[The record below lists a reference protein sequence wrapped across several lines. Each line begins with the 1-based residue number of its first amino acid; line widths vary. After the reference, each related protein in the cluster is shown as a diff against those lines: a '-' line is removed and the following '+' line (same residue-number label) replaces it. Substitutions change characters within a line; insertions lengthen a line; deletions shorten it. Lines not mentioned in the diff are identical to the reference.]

1 MTIMAPTMINTSQLA
16 RIAVIAMLVLGCF
29 LVLRPFLAA
38 ILFAAIVCVSTWPFY
53 RRVRT
58 LLHER
63 NTLAALVMTL
73 LMLLALFGPLTYL
86 AINLADGVTTLLDHV
101 QRIMEAPPAS
111 APDWIA
117 NLPLVGEYVERFWQQ
132 QVASRENF
140 MQLLGQYYEPLRRLG
155 LKSVQLVGEGVLQLA
170 VVVFVAFFMYR
181 GGASLRQAVETAAHK
196 LGGELGSYLLALSG
210 NTVKAVM
217 MGIVGTAAVQAAVAF
232 IGFILVG
239 APTPILLASATFFLS
254 MIPVGPPMVWGGVA
268 IWLFE
273 HGQTGWAVFM
283 LLYGFFA
290 ISSVDNVVK
299 PMLIS
304 QAAHLPFWLIVLG
317 VFGGILA
324 FGFVGIFVGPVL
336 LALGLALA
344 RHWIEMNAEEE
355 SEVVT

>member
-1 MTIMAPTMINTSQLA
+1 MMINTSQLA
-16 RIAVIAMLVLGCF
+16 RITVIAILITGCF
-29 LVLRPFLAA
+29 FVLRPFLAA
-38 ILFAAIVCVSTWPFY
+38 TLFAAIVCVSTWPFY
-53 RRVRT
+53 RRVRAMT
-58 LLHER
+58 GQR
-63 NTLAALVMTL
+63 DTLAALVMTL
-73 LMLLALFGPLTYL
+73 LMLVALFGPLTYL
-86 AINLADGVTTLLDHV
+86 AVNLADGATTLLDHV
-101 QRIMEAPPAS
+101 QGLLENPPPR
-111 APDWIA
+111 APDWMI
-117 NLPLVGEYVERFWQQ
+117 NLPLVGGQIDSFWQHR
-132 QVASRENF
+132 VANHDDF
-140 MQLLGQYYEPLRRLG
+140 MKLIAQYYEPMRKLSLQA
-155 LKSVQLVGEGVLQLA
+155 VQMVGEGVLQLV

-181 GGASLRQAVETAAHK
+181 DGAALCRAVETAARK
-196 LGGELGSYLLALSG
+196 LGGDLGIELLAVSSH
-210 NTVKAVM
+210 TVKAVM
-217 MGIVGTAAVQAAVAF
+217 VGIVGTAAVQAAVAF
-232 IGFILVG
+232 LGFIIVG

-268 IWLFE
+268 IWLFD

-283 LLYGFFA
+283 ALYGFFA

-344 RHWIEMNAEEE
+344 RHWIEMNAEDE

>member
-1 MTIMAPTMINTSQLA
+1 MMINTSQLA
-16 RIAVIAMLVLGCF
+16 RIAVIAILVFGCM

-53 RRVRT
+53 RRVRA

-101 QRIMEAPPAS
+101 QKFLAHPPPR

-117 NLPLVGEYVERFWQQ
+117 NLPLVGEHLGQFWQHR
-132 QVASRENF
+132 VANREDF
-140 MQLLGQYYEPLRRLG
+140 MQLLGQYYEPIRKLG
-155 LKSVQLVGEGVLQLA
+155 LKAVQLVAEGVLQLV

-181 GGASLRQAVETAAHK
+181 GGASLRHAVETAAQK
-196 LGGELGSYLLALSG
+196 LGGELGSYLLALSAH
-210 NTVKAVM
+210 TVKAVM

-232 IGFILVG
+232 LGFVLVG
-239 APTPILLASATFFLS
+239 APAPVLLASATFFLS
-254 MIPVGPPMVWGGVA
+254 MIPVGPPLVWGWVA
-268 IWLFE
+268 VWLFDQ
-273 HGQTGWAVFM
+273 GQTGWAVFM
-283 LLYGFFA
+283 LVYGFLG

-344 RHWIEMNAEEE
+344 RHWLETGAEKEN
-355 SEVVT
+355 EVVT